1 MNEIDW
7 KRMGMRIRDV
17 RQQRKISL
25 KEMEV
30 LIQLRNCTVCN
41 IENGKYHPS
50 LETVVRIVTAL
61 DVSMDYIVRGIRP
74 LHNPSGLVFRSDDE
88 LEESLFLT
96 EE

>member
-1 MNEIDW
+1 MTEEQW

-61 DVSMDYIVRGIRP
+61 DVSMDYIVLGIRP
-74 LHNPSGLVFRSDDE
+74 VLNSTGLVFRSDDE
-88 LEESLFLT
+88 LEQTLFLT
-96 EE
+96 E